1 MLAHKPNHLV
11 FSDYMMHCAVS
22 LGEELEVQTDNMLV
36 PLIKLQRLAEEVNS
50 MRAVKASESQEDI
63 VQIRSQMHA
72 KTFQAQLD
80 SLMPA
85 MLPQSRTSSL
95 RLTSL
100 PKSNLTSL
108 LDSGSAK

>member
-1 MLAHKPNHLV
+1 MLAHKPNNLM

-22 LGEELEVQTDNMLV
+22 LEEELEVQTDNILV
-36 PLIKLQRLAEEVNS
+36 TLIRLQRLAEDVNS

-63 VQIRSQMHA
+63 AQIRSQMHA

-85 MLPQSRTSSL
+85 MPPKSRTSSL
-95 RLTSL
+95 HLTSL
-100 PKSNLTSL
+100 SKSNLASL

>member
-1 MLAHKPNHLV
+1 MLAHKPNNLM

-22 LGEELEVQTDNMLV
+22 LEEELEVQTDNILV
-36 PLIKLQRLAEEVNS
+36 TLIRLQRLAEDVNS
-50 MRAVKASESQEDI
+50 MRAVKASESQDI
-63 VQIRSQMHA
+63 AQIRSQMHA

-85 MLPQSRTSSL
+85 MPPKSRTSSL
-95 RLTSL
+95 HLTSL
-100 PKSNLTSL
+100 SKSNLASL